1 MLTLPSAIGALLVLA
16 ALVVTLLSW
25 GRWRHRNGRW
35 WPCAESQ
42 TQRLSFAREVKAA
55 AFIAF
60 AVAILV
66 TMILHYRLGAG
77 LH

>member
-1 MLTLPSAIGALLVLA
+1 MLTLPSILGVVLLVV
-16 ALVVTLLSW
+16 ALVVTLLCW
-25 GRWRHRNGRW
+25 GCWRYRNGRW
-35 WPCAESQ
+35 WPLADAPS
-42 TQRLSFAREVKAA
+42 QRLSFAREVKTA

-66 TMILHYRLGAG
+66 TMVLHYRLGAG